1 LNIRESG
8 KQARNDFIQRCRDD
22 PAAFEQPIKRKKINT
37 FAKEGKITK
46 RTTKGVIEEIKMERD
61 LMGKLLLI
69 SLKDKFNIGVVLFHP
84 LTQVPWNFFTSTV
97 QKKVTNKAVL
107 CKNLEKRIK
116 SNPPRTIE
124 AYIIDGFFFLPLLS
138 SNLPQTYEAIAR
150 ELLIKLCKYQ

>member
-1 LNIRESG
+1 LKIRESG

-69 SLKDKFNIGVVLFHP
+69 SLKDKFDIGVVLFYP

-97 QKKVTNKAVL
+97 QKK
-107 CKNLEKRIK
+107 
-116 SNPPRTIE
+116 
-124 AYIIDGFFFLPLLS
+124 
-138 SNLPQTYEAIAR
+138 
-150 ELLIKLCKYQ
+150 